1 MSFYQSL
8 TGKPI
13 DGLPE
18 NTFAA
23 VFELIPNGT
32 QAPAMIK
39 TFELK
44 EPAEFDAHYQIV
56 WKIVD
61 GEFKGREVRQSIK
74 AFDSN
79 PDKKDRALNMM
90 VRLFKLCEYRP
101 SHQNAPTNQDLI
113 PCLNKVFGIKIQEW
127 SIVKPDGSISEGNW
141 VSEVHKSDAEFPTV
155 TGVKIIKTPKS
166 SGIESALTRNAVHR
180 EELSDDI
187 PF

>member
-32 QAPAMIK
+32 QVPAMIK
-39 TFELK
+39 SFELK
-44 EPAEFDAHYQIV
+44 QPAEFDAHYQVV

-74 AFDSN
+74 AFDGN

-90 VRLFKLCEYRP
+90 VRLFKLCEYMP
-101 SHQNAPTNQDLI
+101 SHQNAPTNQDLF

-127 SIVKPDGSISEGNW
+127 SMVRPDGSVSEGNW
-141 VSEVHKSDAEFPTV
+141 VSEVHKADGEFATV
-155 TGVKIIKTPKS
+155 TGIKVVKPSKNL
-166 SGIESALTRNAVHR
+166 GVESALTRNNGTR
-180 EELSDDI
+180 TMLDDDL